1 MGDSGFTPITEKL
14 NPLPASCVTTTNPAT
29 QVLLCQLLFLT
40 HAIIELPYLKFFNG
54 SPYATA
60 QFSYLLVFIFLS
72 SAMTQSVFHSFL
84 KPSPAYSITSC
95 FFPFPRLVI
104 GHTSLG
110 THVGLPLG
118 AITLFAWKM
127 SLPLPPLK
135 GLVFFG
141 ILFYVFSPTHTLR
154 VIKSKIT
161 ACVLSPFWFLPLF
174 NPCLG
179 QVLRIKVCLP
189 L

>member
-40 HAIIELPYLKFFNG
+40 HATIELPYLKFFNG

-118 AITLFAWKM
+118 AITICLEDVTSSAPSKRVGVLWYFVLRVLPYPHSPGDQVQNYSLC
-127 SLPLPPLK
+127 SLPFLVPPP
-135 GLVFFG
+135 
-141 ILFYVFSPTHTLR
+141 IQ
-154 VIKSKIT
+154 
-161 ACVLSPFWFLPLF
+161 PLF
-174 NPCLG
+174 GPST
-179 QVLRIKVCLP
+179 
-189 L
+189 